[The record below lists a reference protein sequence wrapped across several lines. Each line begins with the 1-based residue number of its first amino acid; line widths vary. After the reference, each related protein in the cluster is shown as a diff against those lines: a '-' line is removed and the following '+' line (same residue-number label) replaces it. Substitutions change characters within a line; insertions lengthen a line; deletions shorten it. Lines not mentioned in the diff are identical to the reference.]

1 MIGALLKLLKDY
13 LYEVDIV
20 WKKSYEEIKKLQLK
34 RLREMVKYAYK
45 VPLYHKKYR
54 EAGIK
59 PDDIKN
65 IDDIKKLPIVTKDD
79 IRENFPH
86 GIVPPDFKSKAIK
99 LATSGSTG
107 KPVVIYSD
115 YSTVMKSL
123 IAYIRILKAYGAKWN
138 RTRITVIGD
147 FAYGTAGYASFTSS
161 LPSLIMKVLSLKNVQ
176 LIDINEDVIEM
187 AEKIA
192 DFKPEILNGYP
203 RILHIL
209 AMLKMEKGIGKDLS
223 PSYISSSGGVLDDST
238 RKYIEDA
245 FNARVFDVYE
255 ATEAGSIA
263 FECMEGGYHVHS
275 DMVYVEIL
283 DENMEDVTPGEV
295 GRAVVTRLYGKG
307 TPIIR
312 YTGMDDFIRAADSR
326 CLCGINTD
334 CIGRVEGRRADA
346 IITPDGKIIPPLSFT
361 YIPSE
366 IMQKENFYGIK
377 QFQIVQ
383 ESMDRVIIYVVPR
396 EKSERMEELYEKIK
410 RKYEEKFEGIKV
422 EIKET
427 DEIRSYEHP
436 LPPVVISKV
445 KKSH

>member
-1 MIGALLKLLKDY
+1 MIEALLKLLKDY
-13 LYEVDIV
+13 LYDVDIV

-34 RLREMVKYAYK
+34 RLRRMIKYAYD

-59 PDDIKN
+59 PDDIKSME
-65 IDDIKKLPIVTKDD
+65 DIKKLPPITKGD
-79 IRENFPH
+79 IRRNFPH
-86 GIVPPDFKSKAIK
+86 GIIPSNFTSKAIK

-115 YSTVMKSL
+115 YSTVMKNI

-138 RTRITVIGD
+138 KTRITVIGD
-147 FAYGTAGYASFTSS
+147 LAYGTAGYAAFASP
-161 LPSLIMKVLSLKNVQ
+161 LPSFIMKVLLLKNLQ
-176 LIDINEDVIEM
+176 LISIDEEVTEM

-192 DFKPEILNGYP
+192 EFEPEFLNGYP
-203 RILHIL
+203 GILHIL
-209 AMLKMEKGIGKDLS
+209 AMLKVEKGIGKNIS
-223 PSYISSSGGVLDDST
+223 PSYISSSGGVLDDAT
-238 RKYIEDA
+238 RRYIEDA

-255 ATEAGSIA
+255 ATESGSVA
-263 FECMEGGYHVHS
+263 FECKEGGYHIHS
-275 DMVYVEIL
+275 DMVYVEVV
-283 DENMEDVTPGEV
+283 DENMEDVAPGEI
-295 GRAVVTRLYGKG
+295 GRAIITRLYGKG

-312 YTGMDDFIRAADSR
+312 YTGMDDYIRASER

-334 CIGRVEGRRADA
+334 CIGRVEGRRAHA
-346 IITPDGKIIPPLSFT
+346 IVTPAGKIISPLSFT

-366 IMQKENFYGIK
+366 VMQEENFYGIK

-383 ESMDRVIIYVVPR
+383 ESVDKVVIYVVP
-396 EKSERMEELYEKIK
+396 KERNKKLDKIYEKIK
-410 RKYEEKFEGIKV
+410 KRYEERFEGIRI

-427 DEIRSYEHP
+427 DKISSYGYL

-445 KKSH
+445 IKSH